1 MSNYQDSPTFRLFTS
16 LPSFA
21 KGAGRIFDFS
31 QTIDQYNASDT
42 SEEADLKAIKS
53 DWEAIG
59 KDMRVAI
66 KSYKEYAK

>member
-1 MSNYQDSPTFRLFTS
+1 MSNYQDSPTFRLFNS
-16 LPSFA
+16 LPSFT

-53 DWEAIG
+53 DWEAVG

-66 KSYKEYAK
+66 NSYKEYVK